1 MPKSKTSSSGK
12 LLILVIVLTVGF
24 SFYLFSENQ
33 KHLANV
39 ASLSQQLAD
48 KAKTIESLNANVEN
62 LNRNLEGLNLLL
74 ENLKADVKVKELT
87 ITDLSNRLGITESE
101 LLELT
106 PIIKN
111 YFAAGVRGK
120 EGVLIPL
127 ETKMTKGTGIVSVN
141 IKNVDLQ
148 TGAQDSIRI
157 ASKVAQ
163 DYTSVDLSKRD
174 ITVTFVNEGG
184 GIVSLDGPSAGAA
197 ITLTIIAGVL
207 NKTPD
212 SKFLITGTIESDGSV
227 GPVGSV
233 KEKATAA
240 AASGAKI
247 FLVPVGQKVE
257 VGIEVA
263 EVRKIQ
269 EVVNLVLK

>member
-1 MPKSKTSSSGK
+1 MPKTQTNSSGK
-12 LLILVIVLTVGF
+12 LFSIIILITIVIGSYSL
-24 SFYLFSENQ
+24 YLLYTENQ
-33 KHLANV
+33 KQ
-39 ASLSQQLAD
+39 SLTISSLTQQIAD
-48 KAKTIESLNANVEN
+48 KSKTV
-62 LNRNLEGLNLLL
+62 EGLNTNL
-74 ENLKADVKVKELT
+74 ENMNTELDNLKTEMKSKELT
-87 ITDLSNRLGITESE
+87 IADLSNLLGITESE
-101 LLELT
+101 LQELT
-106 PIIKN
+106 PIIKD
-111 YFAAGVRGK
+111 YFVVGVRGK

-174 ITVTFVNEGG
+174 ITVTFVNEEG

-233 KEKATAA
+233 KEKATAV

-269 EVVNLVLK
+269 EIINLVLK

>member
-1 MPKSKTSSSGK
+1 MPKSKASSYLK
-12 LLILVIVLTVGF
+12 ILVFVIVIAVVSY
-24 SFYLFSENQ
+24 SFYSLYTENQ
-33 KHLANV
+33 NQASTI
-39 ASLSQQLAD
+39 ASLLQQLSN
-48 KAKTIESLNANVEN
+48 KTKVIESLNVNLEN
-62 LNRNLEGLNLLL
+62 LNSELDSFKS
-74 ENLKADVKVKELT
+74 NLKSKELT

-101 LLELT
+101 LQGLT

-111 YFAAGVRGK
+111 YFVAGVRGK
-120 EGVLIPL
+120 IGVLIPL
-127 ETKMTKGTGIVSVN
+127 ETKMIKGTGIVSVN

-148 TGAQDSIRI
+148 TGAQDSIRT

-163 DYTSVDLSKRD
+163 DYTNVDLSKRD
-174 ITVTFVNEGG
+174 ITVTFVNEEG

-207 NKTPD
+207 NKTPNT
-212 SKFLITGTIESDGSV
+212 KILITGTIESDGSV

-240 AASGAKI
+240 AGSGATI

-257 VGIEVA
+257 VGGIEVA
-263 EVRKIQ
+263 EVKKVQ
-269 EVVNLVLK
+269 EIVNLVLR